1 MGEWEGVDPL
11 GLGLGELGE
20 QVQLILEP
28 VDRLRLLLIKVR
40 ALEEGSGVTGDGE
53 RR

>member
-1 MGEWEGVDPL
+1 MGWEGVHPL
-11 GLGLGELGE
+11 GLGLGELRE

-28 VDRLRLLLIKVR
+28 VDRLCLLLVKVR
-40 ALEEGSGVTGDGE
+40 ALEESSGVARDGK